1 MSSGTRH
8 LIIDTASE
16 ALSVALFEDGA
27 LIGHHHEI
35 AGRGHAEKL
44 VPAIATL
51 PDGGR
56 AQAIWVDAGPG
67 SFTGIRVGLAAARAL
82 AFAWGADLKSY
93 SSLALLAALARE
105 VEANGTPLSI
115 AITGGHGELFWQQFD
130 RDSLAPLAPPASVRI
145 ADLAAMTDA
154 PLIFGTGA
162 QALVSARGYGEGRLL
177 YPDARAA
184 LLLPFSTV
192 AEGATAS
199 YSRGAD
205 AALPAAATGD
215 S

>member
-8 LIIDTASE
+8 LVIDTASE

-44 VPAIATL
+44 IPAIATL

-56 AQAIWVDAGPG
+56 AQDIWVDAGPG

-82 AFAWGADLKSY
+82 AFAWGARLQSY
-93 SSLALLAALARE
+93 SSLTLLAALARGEERSDE
-105 VEANGTPLSI
+105 VISI
-115 AITGGHGELFWQQFD
+115 AITGGHGELFWQQLD
-130 RDSLAPLAPPASVRI
+130 LASLAPLAPPASVPI

-162 QALVSARGYGEGRLL
+162 QALVSARGHGEVRLL

-184 LLLPFSTV
+184 LLLPLSTV
-192 AEGATAS
+192 AEGAAAS
-199 YSRGAD
+199 YGRGAD

-215 S
+215 A